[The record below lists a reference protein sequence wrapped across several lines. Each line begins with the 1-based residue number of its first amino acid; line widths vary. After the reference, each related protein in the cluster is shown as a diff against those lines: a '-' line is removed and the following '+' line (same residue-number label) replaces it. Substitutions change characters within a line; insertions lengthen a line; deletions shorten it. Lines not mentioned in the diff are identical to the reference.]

1 MKCDCVLCLLS
12 PMIAKRLEES
22 IEKEIH
28 FKTNQFTPQNNR
40 EELKKFLNKKKITKL
55 THQDPPG
62 RNQMQFTLGDGNGRG
77 PRKNIFQDFFT

>member
-40 EELKKFLNKKKITKL
+40 EELKKFLNKK
-55 THQDPPG
+55 
-62 RNQMQFTLGDGNGRG
+62 R
-77 PRKNIFQDFFT
+77 